1 MVHLFPRLN
10 RIPQNDIQAE
20 NALLW
25 TEIVTAV
32 EEVLQSGQFILGAQV
47 EAFEE
52 EVAAFLGVKYAVG
65 VSSGTDALIIA
76 LHSLGI
82 GPGDEV
88 ITTPFTFFATAEA
101 ISRVGANPV
110 FVDIDSRT
118 FNLNP
123 DMVPK
128 AITSRTKAILPV
140 HLYGQAVDLAP
151 LLEIAASYGLK
162 VIEDVAQAFGGE
174 YGGKKLGTFGDVG
187 CFSFFPTKR
196 LGGVGDG
203 GLIATDSADTAELAR
218 LLRVH
223 GSPRKYFHTR
233 LGYNARLDE
242 LQAAVLRPERIDP
255 GNKQYRLENTPKLV
269 AGVTADCLQLGQDFY
284 RSLAIEVI
292 PVSTPTVAEMAKLL
306 ENTYRD
312 VNIAFINEMAEVCRD
327 LEIDIWEVIAAAATK
342 PFGFQPFYPGIGVGG
357 HCIPKDSAY
366 YLFWARQKGRPAHLV
381 ELARKINAERPMA
394 VAAQLKELVAVK
406 QRGLAGS
413 RLLFLGATYKKDVDD
428 IRESPA
434 VKIMERCAAEGAEIA
449 FHDPYIEKLRLGEQI
464 LSRISLDEETLAQ
477 YQWTIL
483 TVPHSSYDYPWLQT
497 VCAHFVDVSHTLGT
511 RDK

>member
-223 GSPRKYFHTR
+223 GSLRKYFHTR

-242 LQAAVLRPERIDP
+242 LQAAVLRVKLPHVPEWI
-255 GNKQYRLENTPKLV
+255 ELV
-269 AGVTADCLQLGQDFY
+269 
-284 RSLAIEVI
+284 R
-292 PVSTPTVAEMAKLL
+292 
-306 ENTYRD
+306 
-312 VNIAFINEMAEVCRD
+312 
-327 LEIDIWEVIAAAATK
+327 AAAQEYTR
-342 PFGFQPFYPGIGVGG
+342 QLSVLPGIITPWESPEALHVYHQYTLRIEQGRRNE
-357 HCIPKDSAY
+357 
-366 YLFWARQKGRPAHLV
+366 ARQF
-381 ELARKINAERPMA
+381 LADAGIGTMVHYPYPLHRLPVYSESAFVLPEAEKAVQEVLSLPIWPLISRETINA
-394 VAAQLKELVAVK
+394 VAAALKSWVNK
-406 QRGLAGS
+406 
-413 RLLFLGATYKKDVDD
+413 
-428 IRESPA
+428 
-434 VKIMERCAAEGAEIA
+434 
-449 FHDPYIEKLRLGEQI
+449 
-464 LSRISLDEETLAQ
+464 
-477 YQWTIL
+477 
-483 TVPHSSYDYPWLQT
+483 
-497 VCAHFVDVSHTLGT
+497 
-511 RDK
+511 

>member
-10 RIPQNDIQAE
+10 RIPLNDIQAE

-82 GPGDEV
+82 GSGDEV

-162 VIEDVAQAFGGE
+162 IIEDVAQAFGGE
-174 YGGKKLGTFGDVG
+174 YRGKKLGTFGDVG

-203 GLIATDSADTAELAR
+203 GLITTDSADIAELAR
-218 LLRVH
+218 LLRAH

-242 LQAAVLRPERIDP
+242 LQAAVLRVKLPHVAEWIELVRQGAQQYTRQLSVLPGIITPWESPEALHVYHQYTLRIEQGRRDAVRQFLADAGISTMVHYP
-255 GNKQYRLENTPKLV
+255 YPLHHLPVYRESASVLPEAEKAVREVLSLPIWPLISRETLN
-269 AGVTADCLQLGQDFY
+269 AVTAALT
-284 RSLAIEVI
+284 SW
-292 PVSTPTVAEMAKLL
+292 
-306 ENTYRD
+306 
-312 VNIAFINEMAEVCRD
+312 VNKV
-327 LEIDIWEVIAAAATK
+327 
-342 PFGFQPFYPGIGVGG
+342 
-357 HCIPKDSAY
+357 
-366 YLFWARQKGRPAHLV
+366 RQ
-381 ELARKINAERPMA
+381 
-394 VAAQLKELVAVK
+394 
-406 QRGLAGS
+406 
-413 RLLFLGATYKKDVDD
+413 
-428 IRESPA
+428 
-434 VKIMERCAAEGAEIA
+434 
-449 FHDPYIEKLRLGEQI
+449 
-464 LSRISLDEETLAQ
+464 
-477 YQWTIL
+477 
-483 TVPHSSYDYPWLQT
+483 
-497 VCAHFVDVSHTLGT
+497 
-511 RDK
+511 